1 MKKRLILIMGVVVIS
16 GLLTIT
22 SCASED
28 VAGDDTTATTVKLT
42 KTPEM
47 LNFEQQLKL
56 YFSSK
61 SSNNQLT
68 KGEDV
73 EKETIAVAQK
83 LMASIG
89 KEDTT
94 YAKKAEQTT
103 DEYIRMVMKE
113 YSNTLTEMYN
123 QLKAN

>member
-1 MKKRLILIMGVVVIS
+1 
-16 GLLTIT
+16 
-22 SCASED
+22 
-28 VAGDDTTATTVKLT
+28 
-42 KTPEM
+42 
-47 LNFEQQLKL
+47 
-56 YFSSK
+56 
-61 SSNNQLT
+61 
-68 KGEDV
+68 
-73 EKETIAVAQK
+73 
-83 LMASIG
+83 MASIG